1 MSETDSSQKP
11 VTALPHTSN
20 PNQSNNIPLRP
31 RSHPTPRV
39 VQRAQE
45 GNMPSQLQSDT
56 ARANGAKSH
65 GPATPEGRAIS
76 SRNSLRHGLTA
87 KAVVLPGESQ
97 EEFQALLDA
106 YIDQFQ
112 PATGVESELVQ
123 AMAIARWRLNRIVG
137 VETNMFSNDMVRM
150 QDYIPSKLTN
160 RKDMQEDDRLAWS
173 FKSLAEG
180 NSLAMLLRYEATLTR
195 TYDRA
200 FKQLD
205 HLQRARRAAQPN
217 EPKPVPIR
225 VHARPFAAIQES
237 RNEPKPAPT
246 TDSKELI
253 PAQPE
258 TGPSPQ
264 PTPACLP

>member
-1 MSETDSSQKP
+1 
-11 VTALPHTSN
+11 
-20 PNQSNNIPLRP
+20 
-31 RSHPTPRV
+31 
-39 VQRAQE
+39 
-45 GNMPSQLQSDT
+45 MPSQLQSDT
-56 ARANGAKSH
+56 ARANGAKSN
-65 GPATPEGRAIS
+65 GPVTPEGRAIS

-137 VETNMFSNDMVRM
+137 IETNMFSNDMVRM

-173 FKSLAEG
+173 FKSLADG

-205 HLQRARRAAQPN
+205 QLQRTRKSA
-217 EPKPVPIR
+217 EPVPIR
-225 VHARPFAAIQES
+225 VHARPFVAKQES
-237 RNEPKPAPT
+237 RNEPKPTPT
-246 TDSKELI
+246 TDSSGLTPSNPDGSGFKSAHI
-253 PAQPE
+253 PIE
-258 TGPSPQ
+258 G
-264 PTPACLP
+264 

>member
-1 MSETDSSQKP
+1 M
-11 VTALPHTSN
+11 
-20 PNQSNNIPLRP
+20 
-31 RSHPTPRV
+31 PT
-39 VQRAQE
+39 
-45 GNMPSQLQSDT
+45 QLQSDT
-56 ARANGAKSH
+56 ARTNGAKSN

-97 EEFQALLDA
+97 EEFQALLDDHV
-106 YIDQFQ
+106 DQFQ
-112 PATGVESELVQ
+112 PATGVESSLVQ
-123 AMAIARWRLNRIVG
+123 TMAVARWRLNRIAG
-137 VETNMFSNDMVRM
+137 IETNIFGNEIALHAEHIDS
-150 QDYIPSKLTN
+150 QLTN
-160 RKDMQEDDRLAWS
+160 MQPDDHLAWV
-173 FKSLAEG
+173 FRHLADCG
-180 NSLAMLLRYEATLTR
+180 GKDLALILRYEGTLTR
-195 TYDRA
+195 TYERA

-205 HLQRARRAAQPN
+205 QLQRARRAAQPN

-225 VHARPFAAIQES
+225 VHARPFAAKQES